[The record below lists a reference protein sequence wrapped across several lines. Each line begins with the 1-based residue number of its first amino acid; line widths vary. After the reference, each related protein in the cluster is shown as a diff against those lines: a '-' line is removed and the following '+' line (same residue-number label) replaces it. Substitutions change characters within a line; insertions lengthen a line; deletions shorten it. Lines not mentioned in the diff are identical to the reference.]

1 MVLWVASGQL
11 AVVSA
16 DGTESQAGW
25 MLRVALPPLSGGVH
39 GPCWAAWPCSQ
50 MMFLPSD
57 VLWTD
62 YSFLMCSQTM
72 LLLLVVSCEC
82 WL

>member
-11 AVVSA
+11 AVVLA
-16 DGTESQAGW
+16 DGTESQTGW
-25 MLRVALPPLSGGVH
+25 MLRVALPRLSGGV
-39 GPCWAAWPCSQ
+39 PSPRWAALPCSQ
-50 MMFLPSD
+50 TMFLPSD
-57 VLWTD
+57 VLQTD

-72 LLLLVVSCEC
+72 LLLLVVSREC